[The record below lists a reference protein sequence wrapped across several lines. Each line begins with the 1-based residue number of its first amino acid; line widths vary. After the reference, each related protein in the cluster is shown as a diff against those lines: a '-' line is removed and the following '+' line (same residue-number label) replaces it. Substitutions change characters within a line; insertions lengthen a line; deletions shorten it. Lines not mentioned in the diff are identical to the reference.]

1 MHDGALRLDK
11 FSCSLPPSKD
21 LEYSNYILCRGAWS
35 GHKKPRRKTSR
46 RGFQINLDLRAD
58 LCFGYLLINIFL

>member
-21 LEYSNYILCRGAWS
+21 LEYSKYILCRGAWS

-46 RGFQINLDLRAD
+46 RGFQIN
-58 LCFGYLLINIFL
+58 